1 MTDRRR
7 PMAVRQGAQARR
19 REPEPEERSGF
30 RISPT
35 AVLLGVALVFSLLYI
50 FYALTNR
57 DVSQIPLL
65 ASGAVVLGL
74 VFVAVAV
81 VGLLATWRSSVGGR
95 DGRAIA
101 HALVGGG
108 ACLAAAGCFAVAV
121 ILAMVSGG

>member
-1 MTDRRR
+1 
-7 PMAVRQGAQARR
+7 MAVRQGAQARR
-19 REPEPEERSGF
+19 IEPEPERSGF
-30 RISPT
+30 RVSPT